1 MENVKQLKQIIAEQA
16 IEIHQLKTRIETMT
30 TTDWGD
36 GWIYESPDKGKTI
49 YRRRTGSPVS
59 SRVQI
64 NVSDLPTYTYND
76 GNLTKELLGWTS
88 NNTSMDFD
96 NEGMDNDIDKPPF

>member
-1 MENVKQLKQIIAEQA
+1 MENVKQLKQLIAEQA
-16 IEIHQLKTRIETMT
+16 IEIHQLKKRIETMT

-36 GWIYESPDKGKTI
+36 GWIYESPDKGETV

-76 GNLTKELLGWTS
+76 GKWTS